1 MTFEQLEDLFF
12 TLQVKADPSGFHGF
26 LCGRL
31 CCGTMQLETLVKT
44 SASWLGL
51 TEEQGEAAEN
61 PLRDFYE
68 EALTSLE
75 DISFLFQP
83 ILPDDELPLPERL
96 VAVGSWC
103 SNYISGLGEGMSAEF
118 DVSEDAKEALQDIA
132 AIGQISVDF
141 ETDDDGERDYAELIE
156 YVRIA
161 VQLLFT
167 DLHPDSG
174 SGAEPTIH

>member
-31 CCGTMQLETLVKT
+31 CCGTMPLETLVET
-44 SASWLGL
+44 STSWLGL
-51 TEEQGEAAEN
+51 NEEQGEAVEN

-75 DISFLFQP
+75 DISFIFQP

-96 VAVGSWC
+96 VAVGAWLVDSDRTAAGRA
-103 SNYISGLGEGMSAEF
+103 GL
-118 DVSEDAKEALQDIA
+118 
-132 AIGQISVDF
+132 AICVGLAN
-141 ETDDDGERDYAELIE
+141 T
-156 YVRIA
+156 A
-161 VQLLFT
+161 VQRAAPLR
-167 DLHPDSG
+167 DSG
-174 SGAEPTIH
+174 IGDAGS